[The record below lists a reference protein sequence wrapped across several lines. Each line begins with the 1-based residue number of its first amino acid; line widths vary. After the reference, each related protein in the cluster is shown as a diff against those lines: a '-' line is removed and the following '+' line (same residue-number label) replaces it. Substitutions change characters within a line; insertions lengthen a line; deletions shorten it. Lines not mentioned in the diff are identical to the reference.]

1 MKDSYFFVR
10 CFLAVTAVFLSGCEP
25 DSSDKKSAHIDIGVY
40 FADIAK
46 IPRTPKVYVDAALFY
61 DEASQLLKRSNVP
74 SAEDKKK
81 GKNLLIKAAKLGHT
95 KAINK
100 LAELSNTPEAW
111 YALSA
116 KLGDPYGALK
126 VATYQTD
133 ARQKIYWATRSAL
146 MGNSQAYF
154 ELSKALSSI
163 DGIESA
169 FWLVMAVAH
178 LPEGVRLDEAKK
190 TLARLEKN
198 FSSSQ
203 MVEIRA
209 RAKRFEHF
217 GYPKPSNG

>member
-1 MKDSYFFVR
+1 MKVSHHYV
-10 CFLAVTAVFLSGCEP
+10 LSILVATAFFLSGCQP
-25 DSSDKKSAHIDIGVY
+25 DSSDKKIADVDIGVY
-40 FADIAK
+40 LADITK

-74 SAEDKKK
+74 SAEEKKK
-81 GKNLLIKAAKLGHT
+81 GENLLIKAAKLGHT

-126 VATYQTD
+126 VAVYQTD
-133 ARQKIYWATRSAL
+133 TRQKIYWATRSAL

-154 ELSKALSSI
+154 ELSKAFSSI
-163 DGIESA
+163 DEIESA

-190 TLARLEKN
+190 TLASLEKN
-198 FSSSQ
+198 ISSPK

-209 RAKRFEHF
+209 RAKSFEHF